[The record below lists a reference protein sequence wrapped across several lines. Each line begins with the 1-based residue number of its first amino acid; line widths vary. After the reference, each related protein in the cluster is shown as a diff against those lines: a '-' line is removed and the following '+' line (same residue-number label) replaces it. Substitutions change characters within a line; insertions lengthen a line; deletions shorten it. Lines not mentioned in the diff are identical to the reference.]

1 LKTCPKCKLTY
12 PNERTF
18 CFVDGTDLV
27 ALKDPRLG
35 STIAGRYV
43 VEHQLGEGGMATV
56 YAAHHTLVDRRCAI
70 KIMNPMLSR
79 DTTVRERFRREAKS
93 AQKLAHPNVIEI
105 FDQGE
110 TEDGTSYIVMEHLIG
125 SSLAEVILEGK
136 IPVPRAV
143 GLMIQMARGIARAH
157 DLDVIHR
164 DLKPE
169 NIFVVRREKGGGD
182 LIKLLDFGIA
192 RSLHDTRL
200 TGQGEL
206 FGTPQYMAPERITST
221 DVGPSAD
228 LYALGIIFFEMVT
241 GVLPFESPDI
251 ASFFVKHL
259 KEIPRPPR
267 DLNPLVP
274 YELEDL
280 ILRLLAK
287 EPIGRPVDAHR
298 VHQDLVAIARQYG
311 IAVPLEPQ
319 IDPAASSP
327 RPPSTMRRLE
337 PTRWV
342 KRTELFEQMLSRVGG
357 LVPGAADARSALDE
371 LKVLVRSLIAIGE
384 ETIETQR
391 KLEQITERG
400 RESRQR
406 FGFAVDALGFD
417 MSKAKGEER
426 LARENLAAATE
437 KVESS
442 KASFLRVHREVTS
455 WEGRSGFLQ
464 PYTDLAEAYRRA
476 ADEVDLW
483 VLAVASCDAARSA
496 LEAATRGV
504 SDIDFQ
510 VHALRTALAT
520 HERKMESAIE
530 AHEITAAEL
539 TKEAESLDHRLGVIA
554 RSFCDP
560 LRHRPELRP
569 LFQALE
575 AEAAA

>member
-27 ALKDPRLG
+27 ALADPRIG
-35 STIAGRYV
+35 STIAGRYIV
-43 VEHQLGEGGMATV
+43 DHVLGEGGMATV
-56 YAAHHTLVDRRCAI
+56 YAARHTLVDRRCAI

-143 GLMIQMARGIARAH
+143 GLMIQIARGIARAH

-169 NIFVVRREKGGGD
+169 NIFVVRRDKGGGD
-182 LIKLLDFGIA
+182 LVKLLDFGIA

-241 GVLPFESPDI
+241 GVLPFDSPDI

-259 KEIPRPPR
+259 KETPRPPR
-267 DLNPLVP
+267 ELNPLVP
-274 YELEDL
+274 LELEDL

-287 EPIGRPVDAHR
+287 EPNGRPVDAHR
-298 VHQDLVAIARQYG
+298 VHQDLVALARKYG
-311 IAVPLEPQ
+311 VPVPVDPLA
-319 IDPAASSP
+319 DPAASSP
-327 RPPSTMRRLE
+327 RPASTMRALE

-342 KRTELFEQMLSRVGG
+342 KRSDLFDKLRTRVGG
-357 LVPGAADARSALDE
+357 ALPDDARRALDE
-371 LKVLVRSLIAIGE
+371 LKALVGKMIGVGE
-384 ETIETQR
+384 KTIESQR
-391 KLEQITERG
+391 KLEQIAERG
-400 RESRQR
+400 REARQR

-426 LARENLAAATE
+426 LAQENLAAATE
-437 KVESS
+437 RVETYKTSY
-442 KASFLRVHREVTS
+442 LRAHREVTS

-483 VLAVASCDAARSA
+483 VAARKAEDLARAA
-496 LEAATRGV
+496 LETATRGV
-504 SDIDFQ
+504 TDIEFQ
-510 VHALRTALAT
+510 VRELRAALAT
-520 HERKMESAIE
+520 HERKMESAVDE
-530 AHEITAAEL
+530 HEVMVTEL
-539 TKEAESLDHRLGVIA
+539 TKEADALDHQLSATAGR
-554 RSFCDP
+554 FCDP
-560 LRHRPELRP
+560 LRGRPELRP
-569 LFQALE
+569 LFQELE

>member
-27 ALKDPRLG
+27 ALQDPRLG

-43 VEHQLGEGGMATV
+43 VEHVLGEGGMATV

-143 GLMIQMARGIARAH
+143 GLMIQIARGIARAH

-169 NIFVVRREKGGGD
+169 NIFVVRHEKGGGD

-267 DLNPLVP
+267 ELNPLVP
-274 YELEDL
+274 VELEDL

-298 VHQDLVAIARQYG
+298 VHQDLVALARAHD
-311 IAVPLEPQ
+311 IPVPVDPQ
-319 IDPAASSP
+319 VDPAASSP
-327 RPPSTMRRLE
+327 RPASTMRALE

-342 KRTELFEQMLSRVGG
+342 KRSELFEKMLSRLGEKA
-357 LVPGAADARSALDE
+357 PREARAALDE
-371 LKVLVRSLIAIGE
+371 LKPLVRNMIASGE
-384 ETIETQR
+384 KTIETQR
-391 KLEQITERG
+391 KLEQIAERG

-426 LARENLAAATE
+426 LAQENLAATTE
-437 KVESS
+437 KVESY
-442 KASFLRVHREVTS
+442 KASFLAAHREITS
-455 WEGRSGFLQ
+455 WEGRSGFLE
-464 PYTDLAEAYRRA
+464 PYSDLAEPYRRA
-476 ADEVDLW
+476 ADVDDLGP
-483 VLAVASCDAARSA
+483 APRRAEDKAKAG
-496 LEAATRGV
+496 LEAATRAV

-520 HERKMESAIE
+520 HERKMETAIE
-530 AHEITAAEL
+530 QHELTVTEL
-539 TKEAESLDHRLGVIA
+539 TKEADTLDHQLAAIA
-554 RSFCDP
+554 RRFCDP
-560 LRHRPELRP
+560 LRSRPELAP
-569 LFQALE
+569 LFHELE
-575 AEAAA
+575 TDASAA